1 MLSTTTTLLLS
12 DIGVRVVRPLT
23 SMSESLLQVVKAP
36 DSLCQVLPALSH
48 GPLSPEKAAQE
59 VEGHTQHGGEHEAP
73 ACGFTPPWVHIGVVV
88 DQRRAH
94 IINLCTIVHICV
106 SISWDKHPCMY
117 IALLLIYEGRKVDRV
132 TSLTLF
138 MSKIQQ
144 LKDGG
149 AGEAGLGAQTAAC
162 VGGDVLRCPPPGS
175 PRSDV
180 GAPPLPA
187 WISGSLA

>member
-23 SMSESLLQVVKAP
+23 SRSGSLLQVVKAP

-73 ACGFTPPWVHIGVVV
+73 ASGFTPPWVHIGVVV

-117 IALLLIYEGRKVDRV
+117 IALLLLDEGRKVDRV

-138 MSKIQQ
+138 VSKIQQ

-149 AGEAGLGAQTAAC
+149 DGAQQKHA
-162 VGGDVLRCPPPGS
+162 
-175 PRSDV
+175 
-180 GAPPLPA
+180 
-187 WISGSLA
+187 